1 MVNIDLAAKYDGVGE
16 EISVKYATKQELAG
30 AGNFDENGNYPNLTV
45 GNATEAVHATDA
57 DEANYANTAGTA
69 DTAGYATTAGS
80 DEDGNNIK
88 STYATKTDVEVKA
101 NQADLTNVINGTTP
115 VAKSTNSDHATSA
128 DTATS
133 AESATDAVNAQL
145 AVKATQDAAGNNIQ
159 STYAT
164 KTELDAVDENASRF
178 IENGSYPDLVAGTSN
193 FALQA
198 DQAAYAS
205 STASAEFAEVAFHA
219 DSADS
224 ATKATQD
231 GQGRNIASTYAL
243 KSEVGAKKY
252 LHLVNMSTTSQ
263 DSEYKFLG
271 IAKIINNS
279 SAAFTTT
286 TLQQFLDGKAVE
298 ARGTFAIYKQP
309 LDYMY
314 EAFSIEGEGD
324 SFTVYGGLR
333 DIGEPRYSPSGSY
346 IDGKATI
353 KYSRIDSSR
362 FRDDVTEL

>member
-1 MVNIDLAAKYDGVGE
+1 MSAYTLQGKKADGQMVDIPLAAQYDGDGRD
-16 EISVKYATKQELAG
+16 ISATYATKTELAQLG
-30 AGNFDENGNYPNLTV
+30 TFDPSGSYPSLTA
-45 GNATEAVHATDA
+45 GNATEAASADKADADGAGNNIQTTYATKAEVGAKADQSALEDVVDGTTPVAKASTADSATAATKATQDGSGNVIATTYATKTEVGAKADQSDLDDVIDGTTPVAKATSADTATNAGHATKADHATNA
-57 DEANYANTAGTA
+57 DEATNATYAQTASTA
-69 DTAGYATTAGS
+69 DTAGYATTAKG
-80 DEDGNNIK
+80 DANGNDI
-88 STYATKTDVEVKA
+88 
-101 NQADLTNVINGTTP
+101 
-115 VAKSTNSDHATSA
+115 
-128 DTATS
+128 
-133 AESATDAVNAQL
+133 
-145 AVKATQDAAGNNIQ
+145 AA
-159 STYAT
+159 
-164 KTELDAVDENASRF
+164 
-178 IENGSYPDLVAGTSN
+178 
-193 FALQA
+193 
-198 DQAAYAS
+198 
-205 STASAEFAEVAFHA
+205 
-219 DSADS
+219 
-224 ATKATQD
+224 
-231 GQGRNIASTYAL
+231 TYAL

-333 DIGEPRYSPSGSY
+333 ALGEPRYSPSGFY

-353 KYSRIDSSR
+353 EYSRIDSSR